1 MGVLAEKIENHE
13 HVVILHGL
21 ARSSRHMAKL
31 ARALEAQGYV
41 VHNLDYPSR
50 HYAVDRLC
58 QFIHEKISQL
68 IPEDQAQSQKI
79 HFIGYSLGGLLVRLY
94 LSNPHYRPKNLGRV
108 VQLAPPNRGT
118 NLADFLQHNWL
129 YKKFYG
135 PAGQQVIT
143 DQRTIEHLFSP
154 IDYELG
160 VIAGTT
166 SYGLLST
173 WMFKGKSDGIVSVAQ
188 TKTEGMKEHIAVKGT
203 HAFFPKNKKVI
214 ELAVRFLRC
223 GKFED

>member
-1 MGVLAEKIENHE
+1 MAVLTEKTEKHE

-31 ARALEAQGYV
+31 ARALEAEGYV

-50 HYAVDRLC
+50 HYAVERLC
-58 QFIHEKISQL
+58 EFIHEKLSRL
-68 IPEDQAQSQKI
+68 IPADQKT

-94 LSNPHYRPKNLGRV
+94 LSNPRYRPKNLGRAI
-108 VQLAPPNRGT
+108 QLAPPNRGT
-118 NLADFLQHNWL
+118 DLADFLQHNWL

-135 PAGQQVIT
+135 PAGQQVVT
-143 DQRTIEHLFSP
+143 DQSTIENLFSP

-166 SYGLLST
+166 SYGPLST
-173 WMFKGKSDGIVSVAQ
+173 WMFKGKSDGVVSVEH
-188 TKTEGMKEHIAVKGT
+188 TKVEGMKEHISVKGT

-214 ELAVRFLRC
+214 ELTGKFLRE
-223 GKFED
+223 GTFY